1 MIAAYRETVTLTLD
15 EFRARG
21 LVELG
26 RRSIEIRD
34 RQALEDLAAG

>member
-15 EFRARG
+15 EFRTRG

-26 RRSIEIRD
+26 RRSIDILD
-34 RQALEDLAAG
+34 RPALETLAAG